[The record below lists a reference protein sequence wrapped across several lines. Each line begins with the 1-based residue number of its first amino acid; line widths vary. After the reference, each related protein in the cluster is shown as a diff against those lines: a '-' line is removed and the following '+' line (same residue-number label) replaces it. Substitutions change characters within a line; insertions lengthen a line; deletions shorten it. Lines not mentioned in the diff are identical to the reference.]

1 MLHQLSTSKQ
11 PKQVDDS
18 KAPRAVDDTAASWMS
33 FVKHVC
39 LNFCWTFSK
48 MCFF

>member
-33 FVKHVC
+33 FVC
-39 LNFCWTFSK
+39 LNFCWTFPK
-48 MCFF
+48 MCVFF

>member
-33 FVKHVC
+33 FVKHVA
-39 LNFCWTFSK
+39 
-48 MCFF
+48 